1 MTNVRR
7 SAGWVLAIASAA
19 CFITGFLL
27 AGTTALAQGTQE
39 QTTDNQEQQSATRF
53 APLTQVGN
61 MDVLSDTK
69 GVDLAPYLR
78 SSVLPSLRGNWQ
90 WTVRTHEPA
99 LSTERRLLGVEF
111 AILKD
116 GSVENIKLMR
126 SSGDTELDATVESG
140 IKRSAPFL
148 ALPTEFGGQSVELRC
163 YFYYGFGRVIHF
175 EGGGVHGSGIND
187 GKVWHAGN
195 GLTPPRPTYAPQ
207 PPFSEEASRKK
218 VQGDVTLMVTVAES
232 GDVAEV
238 KLVKGL
244 GYGLDEKAIETVRT
258 WKFQPATRNGS
269 PVQTDIAVD
278 VSFRIR

>member
-1 MTNVRR
+1 MNKVQR
-7 SAGWVLAIASAA
+7 SARRFLANVAA
-19 CFITGFLL
+19 VCFVPGFLL
-27 AGTTALAQGTQE
+27 AGTAALAQGTQE
-39 QTTDNQEQQSATRF
+39 QTTDNQEQQSTTLS

-61 MDVLSDTK
+61 MDVLSDTM
-69 GVDLAPYLR
+69 GVDFAPYLR

-99 LSTERRLLGVEF
+99 LNTERRLLGAQF

-126 SSGDTELDATVESG
+126 SSGDTELDATVENG

-148 ALPTEFGGQSVELRC
+148 ALPSEFGGQSVELRC
-163 YFYYGFGRVIHF
+163 YFYYGFGKVIHF
-175 EGGGVHGSGIND
+175 EGGGVHGSGTND

-195 GLTPPRPTYAPQ
+195 GLTPPRTTYAPQ
-207 PPFSEEASRKK
+207 PEFSEEARRKK
-218 VQGDVTLMVTVAES
+218 VNGDVTLMVTVTES
-232 GDVAEV
+232 GDVADV
-238 KLVKGL
+238 KVVKGL

-269 PVQTDIAVD
+269 PVQTDIAVS